1 MSSEVAAAVLEFY
14 DRRFP
19 FRTPGGPFWGL
30 SVGKAYLFAPN
41 SITFLQVTLISSDVA
56 MLVSE
61 FSGSRFPI
69 RTAGGLFWSLSVGK
83 AYVFAPNSLTVS
95 AICEPSVRTGY
106 SHLERSGRA
115 GFRFFWSAV
124 PFLQVTLISSDVA
137 MLVSEFSGSRFPIRT
152 AGGLFWSLS
161 VGKAYVFAPNSLTV
175 SAICEPSVRTGY
187 SHLERSSRA
196 GVGILGTPVL
206 DPDRRRAV
214 LEPKCWK
221 RVHFP
226 HKLPNRESYLQA
238 VSSYRFPFWTPGG
251 PIWGL
256 SVGKASLFA
265 PNSLTVSP
273 ICEPSVPT
281 GYSHLERS
289 SRAGVG
295 ILGTPVLYPDRRR
308 AVLEPKR
315 RKRVPF
321 PHKLPNRESYLQ
333 AVSSYR
339 FPFWTPGGPFWGLR
353 VGNAY
358 LFAPNSLTVS
368 PICEP
373 PVPTGYSHL
382 ERSGRAS
389 FGIFRSQVTLISN
402 EVAVPAFYF
411 SGRQFPFRTPGGPFW
426 SVSVGK
432 ASLFTPNSLTVSPIC
447 EPSVSTGYSRLE
459 RSDRAGFGIFRS
471 PVPDPDPRR
480 PVLEPKC
487 RKGVPF
493 RPKHPNRESYL
504 RAVSSYRLH
513 SCCVKRPC
521 QFYNYSERRFPFR
534 TPDGPFWGRSVGK
547 AYLFAPNS
555 LTVGPI
561 CEPPVPPGYSH
572 LERSGRAGFGNF
584 RSPVPD
590 PDPRRAVL
598 EPRFPFR
605 TPGGPFWGLSVGK
618 AYLFAPNSLT
628 VSPVC
633 EPPVPT
639 GYSNLERSGRAGFA
653 IFRSPVPNPD
663 PQRAVLKPKCRKSV
677 PFRPKLPNLT
687 LISNEVAVPV
697 SEFFGRRFPIR
708 TPGGPF
714 WSLSVGKECL
724 FAPNSLTVS
733 PFCKPLVPT
742 GYTHVE
748 SEFSGRR
755 FPFRTP
761 GGPFWN
767 PSVGKEYLFAPNSL
781 TVSPIYEP
789 PIPTGNSHL
798 ERSGY
803 AGFGIFRSPV
813 PDPDLRLAVLEPKCR
828 KSIPFRP
835 KHPNRES
842 YLRAV
847 SSYRLHSCRAKWPR
861 RF

>member
-1 MSSEVAAAVLEFY
+1 MLSEVAVPVSQF
-14 DRRFP
+14 
-19 FRTPGGPFWGL
+19 FRSQVPI
-30 SVGKAYLFAPN
+30 PN
-41 SITFLQVTLISSDVA
+41 
-56 MLVSE
+56 
-61 FSGSRFPI
+61 P
-69 RTAGGLFWSLSVGK
+69 
-83 AYVFAPNSLTVS
+83 
-95 AICEPSVRTGY
+95 
-106 SHLERSGRA
+106 
-115 GFRFFWSAV
+115 
-124 PFLQVTLISSDVA
+124 
-137 MLVSEFSGSRFPIRT
+137 
-152 AGGLFWSLS
+152 
-161 VGKAYVFAPNSLTV
+161 
-175 SAICEPSVRTGY
+175 
-187 SHLERSSRA
+187 
-196 GVGILGTPVL
+196 
-206 DPDRRRAV
+206 RRAV
-214 LEPKCWK
+214 LGPKCRK
-221 RVHFP
+221 SVPFRP
-226 HKLPNRESYLQA
+226 KLPNRESYFRA
-238 VSSYRFPFWTPGG
+238 VSSYRLPSCRVKWPWQFYN
-251 PIWGL
+251 L
-256 SVGKASLFA
+256 S
-265 PNSLTVSP
+265 
-273 ICEPSVPT
+273 
-281 GYSHLERS
+281 
-289 SRAGVG
+289 
-295 ILGTPVLYPDRRR
+295 DR
-308 AVLEPKR
+308 
-315 RKRVPF
+315 
-321 PHKLPNRESYLQ
+321 
-333 AVSSYR
+333 R
-339 FPFWTPGGPFWGLR
+339 FPFQTPGGPFWGLR
-353 VGNAY
+353 VGKAY
-358 LFAPNSLTVS
+358 LFARNSLTVS
-368 PICEP
+368 LIREP

-382 ERSGRAS
+382 ERSGRAG
-389 FGIFRSQVTLISN
+389 FRIFRSPVPDPDPRRAVLEPRCRKYVTLISN

-534 TPDGPFWGRSVGK
+534 TPDGPFWGLSVGK

-835 KHPNRES
+835 KHPNRYTHLERSGRAGFKIFRSPVPVPDPRRAVLKPKCRKRIPFRPKLPNRES
-842 YLRAV
+842 YLRAA
-847 SSYRLHSCRAKWPR
+847 SSYGLLSSRVKWPCRFR
-861 RF
+861 RFPVAGSRSGPPASRFGA

>member
-1 MSSEVAAAVLEFY
+1 MLSEVAVPVSQFFRSQVPIPNPRRAVLGPKCRKSVPFRPKLPNRESYFRAVSSYRLPSCRVKWPWQFY
-14 DRRFP
+14 NLSDRRFP
-19 FRTPGGPFWGL
+19 FRTPGGPFWRL
-30 SVGKAYLFAPN
+30 RVGKAYLFA
-41 SITFLQVTLISSDVA
+41 
-56 MLVSE
+56 
-61 FSGSRFPI
+61 R
-69 RTAGGLFWSLSVGK
+69 
-83 AYVFAPNSLTVS
+83 NSLTVS
-95 AICEPSVRTGY
+95 
-106 SHLERSGRA
+106 L
-115 GFRFFWSAV
+115 
-124 PFLQVTLISSDVA
+124 
-137 MLVSEFSGSRFPIRT
+137 
-152 AGGLFWSLS
+152 
-161 VGKAYVFAPNSLTV
+161 
-175 SAICEPSVRTGY
+175 
-187 SHLERSSRA
+187 
-196 GVGILGTPVL
+196 
-206 DPDRRRAV
+206 
-214 LEPKCWK
+214 
-221 RVHFP
+221 
-226 HKLPNRESYLQA
+226 
-238 VSSYRFPFWTPGG
+238 
-251 PIWGL
+251 
-256 SVGKASLFA
+256 
-265 PNSLTVSP
+265 
-273 ICEPSVPT
+273 
-281 GYSHLERS
+281 
-289 SRAGVG
+289 
-295 ILGTPVLYPDRRR
+295 
-308 AVLEPKR
+308 
-315 RKRVPF
+315 
-321 PHKLPNRESYLQ
+321 
-333 AVSSYR
+333 
-339 FPFWTPGGPFWGLR
+339 
-353 VGNAY
+353 
-358 LFAPNSLTVS
+358 
-368 PICEP
+368 ICEP

-382 ERSGRAS
+382 ERSGRAG
-389 FGIFRSQVTLISN
+389 FRIFRSPVPDPDPRRAVLEPRCRKYVTLISN

-534 TPDGPFWGRSVGK
+534 TPDGPFWGLSVGK

-628 VSPVC
+628 VSIVC

-639 GYSNLERSGRAGFA
+639 GYSNLERSGRASFA

-697 SEFFGRRFPIR
+697 SEFFGRQFPIR

-714 WSLSVGKECL
+714 WSLSVGKQCL

-733 PFCKPLVPT
+733 PICKPSVPT
-742 GYTHVE
+742 GYTHLEQSGRAGFGIFRSPVPVPNPRRAVLEPKCRKRIPFRPKLPNRE
-748 SEFSGRR
+748 SYLRAACSYRLHSSRAKWPCQFRNFPFLQVTLTSSEVTAPVLEFSDRR
-755 FPFRTP
+755 FPFRSP
-761 GGPFWN
+761 GGAFWGL
-767 PSVGKEYLFAPNSL
+767 SVGKAYLFAPNSL
-781 TVSPIYEP
+781 TVSPIREP
-789 PIPTGNSHL
+789 SVPTGYSHL
-798 ERSGY
+798 ERSGR

-813 PDPDLRLAVLEPKCR
+813 PDPDPWRAVLKPKCQ
-828 KSIPFRP
+828 KSVPFHP
-835 KHPNRES
+835 KLPNRES
-842 YLRAV
+842 YKRAV
-847 SSYRLHSCRAKWPR
+847 SSYRLLSRRAKWPR

>member
-1 MSSEVAAAVLEFY
+1 MLSEVAVPVSQF
-14 DRRFP
+14 
-19 FRTPGGPFWGL
+19 FRSQVPI
-30 SVGKAYLFAPN
+30 PN
-41 SITFLQVTLISSDVA
+41 
-56 MLVSE
+56 
-61 FSGSRFPI
+61 P
-69 RTAGGLFWSLSVGK
+69 
-83 AYVFAPNSLTVS
+83 
-95 AICEPSVRTGY
+95 
-106 SHLERSGRA
+106 
-115 GFRFFWSAV
+115 
-124 PFLQVTLISSDVA
+124 
-137 MLVSEFSGSRFPIRT
+137 
-152 AGGLFWSLS
+152 
-161 VGKAYVFAPNSLTV
+161 
-175 SAICEPSVRTGY
+175 
-187 SHLERSSRA
+187 
-196 GVGILGTPVL
+196 
-206 DPDRRRAV
+206 RRAV
-214 LEPKCWK
+214 LGPKCRK
-221 RVHFP
+221 SVPFRP
-226 HKLPNRESYLQA
+226 KLPNRESYFRA
-238 VSSYRFPFWTPGG
+238 VSSYRLPSCRVKWPWQFYN
-251 PIWGL
+251 L
-256 SVGKASLFA
+256 S
-265 PNSLTVSP
+265 
-273 ICEPSVPT
+273 
-281 GYSHLERS
+281 
-289 SRAGVG
+289 
-295 ILGTPVLYPDRRR
+295 DR
-308 AVLEPKR
+308 
-315 RKRVPF
+315 
-321 PHKLPNRESYLQ
+321 
-333 AVSSYR
+333 R
-339 FPFWTPGGPFWGLR
+339 FPFQTPGGPFWGLR
-353 VGNAY
+353 VGKAY
-358 LFAPNSLTVS
+358 LFARNSLTVS
-368 PICEP
+368 LICEP

-382 ERSGRAS
+382 ERSGRAG
-389 FGIFRSQVTLISN
+389 FRIFRSPVPDPDPRR
-402 EVAVPAFYF
+402 AVLEP
-411 SGRQFPFRTPGGPFW
+411 RFPFRTPGGPFLGL
-426 SVSVGK
+426 SVGK
-432 ASLFTPNSLTVSPIC
+432 AYLFAPKSLTVSHIC
-447 EPSVSTGYSRLE
+447 ELSVPTGYSHLERSGRAGFLFFRSAVPVPDPRRAVLERYSRLE

-471 PVPDPDPRR
+471 PFPDPEPRR

-521 QFYNYSERRFPFR
+521 QFYNYSKRRFPFR
-534 TPDGPFWGRSVGK
+534 TPDGPFWGLSVGK

-803 AGFGIFRSPV
+803 AGFGISRSPV